1 MDSQLTVPSHQILG
15 LGLEFVL
22 LAMLQ
27 EVTILGVPNKD
38 IGGIDLLRI
47 DISWLVSD
55 PITIGI
61 TQITRD
67 LVNQLLPGMILQK
80 PSRSA
85 WTFCPEARCHNPT
98 WAATLQR
105 DAFLLAVFIFKW
117 FLLNHRRYQVPGTCK
132 KVYMEMKYPFWDHWS
147 IFENMP

>member
-47 DISWLVSD
+47 DISWLVSG

-85 WTFCPEARCHNPT
+85 
-98 WAATLQR
+98 
-105 DAFLLAVFIFKW
+105 
-117 FLLNHRRYQVPGTCK
+117 
-132 KVYMEMKYPFWDHWS
+132 
-147 IFENMP
+147 